1 MTEDNRVAL
10 RPAHAAAF
18 LGCSPAT
25 LWRWAKTL
33 EGFPQPHKVPGQR
46 VTVWFRDELARWR
59 ESNLR
64 RDTKQK
70 AFQDLAQQCADR
82 NPDPGEPHPF
92 VRAFLLAGGES
103 LAALAVE
110 TGLPEDG
117 LSRLAEPG
125 GNYELTDEALKA
137 IFVQAVAQVLRR
149 EKELRKRLDD
159 NPELEESPT
168 FRGTLRDLDEAH
180 RLTFGRTLMHYLIEE
195 GRGNG
200 NA

>member
-46 VTVWFRDELARWR
+46 VTVWFRDELSRWR
-59 ESNLR
+59 DSNMS
-64 RDTKQK
+64 RDAKQK
-70 AFQDLAQQCADR
+70 PLVDLAQQCADR
-82 NPDPGEPHPF
+82 HPDCAEPHPF
-92 VRAFLLAGGES
+92 VHAFLLAGGES
-103 LAALAVE
+103 LASLAAE
-110 TGLPEDG
+110 TGLPEEG
-117 LSRLAEPG
+117 LRPLTERG
-125 GNYELTDEALKA
+125 GNCDLTEDALKA

-149 EKELRKRLDD
+149 EKELRRRVEQ
-159 NPELEESPT
+159 NPELTESPT
-168 FRGTLRDLDEAH
+168 FSKALFDLDEAH
-180 RLTFGRTLMHYLIEE
+180 RLTFGRTLMHYLFEE
-195 GRGNG
+195 VHANG